1 MKKLLITGASGV
13 FGRSLAKNSVSKY
26 EVIGLCHSH
35 DYKPENF
42 KLKHLDLTNFSEI
55 EDCLDDV
62 RPSVVVHTAG
72 LSDIQECEADSEA
85 AESVNYR
92 ATAQLAA
99 FCAQRAIRL
108 IYLSTDMV
116 FDGEAGNYKEDD
128 KTNPL
133 NQYGK
138 TKFAAEEAVRSISQ
152 NSVIAR
158 LNLIYGHGEAV
169 KKTFTDRILIANWS
183 QKTYGIFADQVR
195 SPISLNQAA
204 NVITEF
210 IDGDQTGVFHIGGA
224 EQINRWDFAL
234 KLVSYLKL
242 DPSIVE
248 KVEIPEELKGL
259 YPVNTSF
266 DTSKAQKDLKTE
278 LANIEEGLKNEY
290 GKYVN

>member
-13 FGRSLAKNSVSKY
+13 IGRSLIKNSVSKY
-26 EVIGLCHSH
+26 EVIGTYHSH
-35 DYKPENF
+35 DYKPDNF

-55 EDCLDDV
+55 EDCLDEI
-62 RPSVVVHTAG
+62 RPSVVVHAAG
-72 LSDIQECEADSEA
+72 LSDIRECEADSQA

-99 FCAQRAIRL
+99 FCAPRAIRL

-128 KTNPL
+128 KTNPV

-138 TKFAAEEAVRSISQ
+138 TKFAAEEAVKSISQ

-158 LNLIYGHGEAV
+158 INLIYGHGEAV
-169 KKTFTDRILIANWS
+169 KKTFTDRILIANWA
-183 QKTYGIFADQVR
+183 QKAYGIFADQVR
-195 SPISLNQAA
+195 SPISLEQTAS
-204 NVITEF
+204 VITKF
-210 IDGDQTGVFHIGGA
+210 IDGDQNGVYHVGGA

-234 KLVSYLKL
+234 KLISYLKL
-242 DPSIVE
+242 DPSMIE
-248 KVEIPEELKGL
+248 KDEIPEEQKSL

-266 DTSKAQKDLKTE
+266 DIGKAQNDLKIE
-278 LANIEEGLKNEY
+278 LHSIEEGLKIEY